1 MTVPMINL
9 HLLTQ
14 TYPWQCAQARVKL
27 SKFIQSVPLM
37 KIVKVYMG
45 PFSFILLSFPF
56 SLDCA
61 LQQLITI
68 RPQVCP
74 FLCWFLRHTLYHT
87 KSFITSS
94 ITR

>member
-87 KSFITSS
+87 KSFI
-94 ITR
+94 